1 MEGCLAAPLDT
12 VTKVGLKFTVALT
25 VVPVDSLTVA
35 LIVVLS
41 PPEASR
47 SVLVPTLS
55 AEGTLEKYSEI
66 FLGRFRGGKPDSAI
80 SVIWRIG
87 NSEQPYKVVNNFC
100 TCVCIVV

>member
-12 VTKVGLKFTVALT
+12 VAKVGLKFTVALT

-47 SVLVPTLS
+47 SVLVTLS
-55 AEGTLEKYSEI
+55 AEGTLE
-66 FLGRFRGGKPDSAI
+66 
-80 SVIWRIG
+80 
-87 NSEQPYKVVNNFC
+87 
-100 TCVCIVV
+100 

>member
-12 VTKVGLKFTVALT
+12 VTKVGLKFKVALT

-47 SVLVPTLS
+47 SVLVTLS
-55 AEGTLEKYSEI
+55 VG
-66 FLGRFRGGKPDSAI
+66 
-80 SVIWRIG
+80 
-87 NSEQPYKVVNNFC
+87 
-100 TCVCIVV
+100 